1 MPLTQP
7 EQELRE
13 KLETLGF
20 ELEQAAD
27 EALILAPKY
36 QGAELIETLK
46 MITKLYE
53 NIVRLK
59 AISEDLKSRY
69 LND

>member
-1 MPLTQP
+1 MPLTKP
-7 EQELRE
+7 SQEIRARLI
-13 KLETLGF
+13 KLGV

-27 EALILAPKY
+27 EALSLAHKY

-53 NIVRLK
+53 NIERLK
-59 AISEDLKSRY
+59 VISEDLKSRD
-69 LND
+69 LSD